1 MVTAAVEIPAGVWL
15 FFTSFKR
22 SNCSL
27 PVIFAGLRPLR
38 RAVCLLIF
46 LCFHSLSYYGFINS
60 SLVNCRSFP
69 VSFILFYF
77 FLNVFVLDYNLH
89 CSFFSVDLKLVNKP
103 LRTSGKSLLKSQSKG
118 SWWSFSHKLLYW
130 KSLLQPA
137 EVKCKE
143 FSH

>member
-1 MVTAAVEIPAGVWL
+1 MVTTAVEIPAGVWL

-27 PVIFAGLRPLR
+27 PVIFAGLWPLR

-46 LCFHSLSYYGFINS
+46 LCFHSLSYCGFINT
-60 SLVNCRSFP
+60 SLVNCDSFP
-69 VSFILFYF
+69 VSFILFCFVF
-77 FLNVFVLDYNLH
+77 FCLFWTTIYNVP
-89 CSFFSVDLKLVNKP
+89 FSVDLKLVNNP